1 MRRAVFL
8 DRDGVVIEDVDYL
21 RRPDQIKLLPGAA
34 RAIVR
39 LRRAGFKIVV
49 VSNQSGVAR
58 GYLTETG
65 LRRIHRELRRKL
77 GSAKL
82 DAVYYCPHHPQG
94 SVARYRR
101 RCACRKPGT
110 GMLKAAAERFGLDLS
125 RCWMVGDKDSDIA
138 AGKRAGCRTIRA
150 RTGKSGREPG
160 RKADA
165 DRTCRDLAA
174 AARWILTTSP

>member
-8 DRDGVVIEDVDYL
+8 DRDGVIIEDVDYL
-21 RRPDQIKLLPGAA
+21 SRPEQIRVIPGAIGA
-34 RAIVR
+34 LVR
-39 LRRAGFKIVV
+39 LRHAGYKVIV
-49 VSNQSGVAR
+49 VSNQSAVAR

-82 DAVYYCPHHPQG
+82 DAIYYCPHHPQG
-94 SVARYRR
+94 SVRRYRR

-110 GMLKAAAERFGLDLS
+110 WMLEAAAKRFGLDLS
-125 RCWMVGDKDSDIA
+125 ACWLVGDKNSDIA
-138 AGKRAGCRTIRA
+138 AGKRAGCRTILV
-150 RTGKSGREPG
+150 RTGKGGREPG
-160 RKADA
+160 RKVKA
-165 DRTCRDLAA
+165 DRTCRNLPA